1 MAAIEKIL
9 YVSALPQIILN
20 AATRSTISRR
30 SATDSDSFN
39 WLNDFISMQW
49 TILSARGKRACTW
62 RRTRISKKTS
72 ACSPKAIYHLTRF
85 QGLYFR
91 LPFGS
96 AIRRNIFRTELRV
109 SRGCSRPALT
119 FEVLLYRGDTRLSRS
134 LRKSLII
141 HHRSRFGGFKDGI
154 YWRYFRF
161 AARQISRS
169 TTMRVADRWGQTFI
183 S

>member
-72 ACSPKAIYHLTRF
+72 ACSPKGIV
-85 QGLYFR
+85 G
-91 LPFGS
+91 
-96 AIRRNIFRTELRV
+96 V
-109 SRGCSRPALT
+109 
-119 FEVLLYRGDTRLSRS
+119 RLSF
-134 LRKSLII
+134 LDNL
-141 HHRSRFGGFKDGI
+141 
-154 YWRYFRF
+154 
-161 AARQISRS
+161 
-169 TTMRVADRWGQTFI
+169 
-183 S
+183 